1 MLTVIW
7 VVMLFSRQFRFPFV
21 LPLHSMLLCIPL
33 RVVRFSLLKNIFLP
47 FISFRRRS
55 NFECIC
61 CITDATKPV
70 SSYAAPRRSTLLCI
84 TAPEAACY
92 CSWQWAQRSGRY
104 RIQGGGKTITVRDS
118 GFGLQMVIDAG
129 ELCGRIRRRNTAC
142 CWYENELTWYGCVC
156 ENVRC
161 KSGVVRALPL
171 ALSVGYRML
180 VAWIIPFR
188 RRGLFVN
195 SFRRC
200 RGLSPTVPGTS
211 RTKRPVCQPR

>member
-1 MLTVIW
+1 MFHLILFPASRKYTAWKEYWTWWMLTVIW

-118 GFGLQMVIDAG
+118 GFGAPDGDRCWGIVWEDPPKEHGLLLVWERVDVVWLCVRKRTLQERGCESIAFSTVSW
-129 ELCGRIRRRNTAC
+129 LQNAC
-142 CWYENELTWYGCVC
+142 
-156 ENVRC
+156 
-161 KSGVVRALPL
+161 
-171 ALSVGYRML
+171 SV
-180 VAWIIPFR
+180 
-188 RRGLFVN
+188 N
-195 SFRRC
+195 H
-200 RGLSPTVPGTS
+200 TV
-211 RTKRPVCQPR
+211 